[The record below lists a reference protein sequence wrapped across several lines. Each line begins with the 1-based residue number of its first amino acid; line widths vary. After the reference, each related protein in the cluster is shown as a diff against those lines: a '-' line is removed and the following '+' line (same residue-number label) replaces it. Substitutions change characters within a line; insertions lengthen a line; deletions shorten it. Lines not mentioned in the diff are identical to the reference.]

1 MNSLNNPIVSN
12 GITGLIKFF
21 TKTPMR
27 KYGGSFGAGGFI
39 LGYAAGKG
47 NMSLTDTVMAVGLV
61 GTVLGHIDNQENKEN
76 KTN

>member
-12 GITGLIKFF
+12 GITGLMKFF

-27 KYGGSFGAGGFI
+27 KYGGAFGAGGFV

-47 NMSLTDTVMAVGLV
+47 NMGFTDTIMAVGLI
-61 GTVLGHIDNQENKEN
+61 GTVLGHIDNSGEVK
-76 KTN
+76 KD

>member
-12 GITGLIKFF
+12 GISGLIKFF

-27 KYGGSFGAGGFI
+27 KYGGAFGAGGFV

-47 NMSLTDTVMAVGLV
+47 NMSFTDTIMAVGLI
-61 GTVLGHIDNQENKEN
+61 GSVLGHLETKKE
-76 KTN
+76 